1 MIVCKR
7 RKKLVL
13 KNTSASIMDTFMAN
27 TMCPSLVRCLL
38 YWESTRTSKERQRLT
53 LGVCPIQESILY
65 RCLSYTG
72 VNLIQVSIMTE
83 LTVCPKSYIS
93 ILILTLVVN
102 LEVNLMNRQSQQQV
116 SQQQSHPLSLR
127 LHQCHRTKSR
137 GSRPVRELLL
147 LLHKLQLIWMEPLQL
162 LPPRLCLQMWQWQVV
177 MLHHQERNLE
187 SRMCKC
193 IVCKSCFP
201 HDCCNGLNHCIKC
214 NVVSTLPLPSPSSLL
229 NVPKVHCNT
238 VADFSAKI
246 LTFCV

>member
-1 MIVCKR
+1 
-7 RKKLVL
+7 
-13 KNTSASIMDTFMAN
+13 MDTFMAN

-38 YWESTRTSKERQRLT
+38 YWESTRRRKERQGLT
-53 LGVCPIQESILY
+53 LGVCLKQVSILY
-65 RCLSYTG
+65 RCLSCTG
-72 VNLIQVSIMTE
+72 VHLIQVSIMRD
-83 LTVCPKSYIS
+83 LSVCANSSIS

-102 LEVNLMNRQSQQQV
+102 LEVNLMSPRSQQQV
-116 SQQQSHPLSLR
+116 SQQRSHPLSLR

-137 GSRPVRELLL
+137 GSRPARELLP
-147 LLHKLQLIWMEPLQL
+147 LLHKPQLIWMEPLQL
-162 LPPRLCLQMWQWQVV
+162 LPPRLCWQMWQRQVV

-201 HDCCNGLNHCIKC
+201 HDYCGGLNQSI
-214 NVVSTLPLPSPSSLL
+214 NVISTLPLPSPSSLL

-238 VADFSAKI
+238 VADFSAKV

>member
-38 YWESTRTSKERQRLT
+38 YWESTRRRKERQGLT
-53 LGVCPIQESILY
+53 LGVCLKQVSILY
-65 RCLSYTG
+65 RCLSCTG
-72 VNLIQVSIMTE
+72 VHLIQVSIMRD
-83 LTVCPKSYIS
+83 LSVCANSSIS

-116 SQQQSHPLSLR
+116 SQQQSHLLSLR

-137 GSRPVRELLL
+137 GSRPARELLP
-147 LLHKLQLIWMEPLQL
+147 LLHKPQLIWMEPLQL
-162 LPPRLCLQMWQWQVV
+162 LPPRLCWQMWQRQVV
-177 MLHHQERNLE
+177 MLHHRERNLE

-193 IVCKSCFP
+193 IVCKSCFA
-201 HDCCNGLNHCIKC
+201 HDYCEGFNHWI

-229 NVPKVHCNT
+229 NIPEVHCNT
-238 VADFSAKI
+238 VADFSAKG